1 MLNFIKKLIIIMIHL
16 FINAIFLT
24 YKIIHKFMEKYKGR
38 IRNTL
43 GNLDK
48 ELMKLV

>member
-1 MLNFIKKLIIIMIHL
+1 MLNFIKKLIVIIIHL

-24 YKIIHKFMEKYKGR
+24 YKIIHHFIEKYKGDVKK
-38 IRNTL
+38 IL
-43 GNLDK
+43 QNLDK